1 MIDKK
6 GLVVCPRCLKKF
18 NDSLVC
24 SNCGY
29 KVLYDNGV
37 FVFSSQIV
45 NSFRGYCKTTGL
57 KAYIQKEPNP
67 PQ

>member
-37 FVFSSQIV
+37 FVFPSQIV
-45 NSFRGYCKTTGL
+45 KVFSSITDKIYTS
-57 KAYIQKEPNP
+57 
-67 PQ
+67 